1 MMPFQNISKS
11 AMVVKKGG
19 ILSPLC
25 FNLYMGEI
33 SKNLSNENVGCCV
46 NSNVINHIMYAD
58 DLCLLAPSAKLL
70 QCLINICS
78 KYASDHDIVYN
89 VKKAVCMLVK
99 SNKFNLINLPCIKL
113 GKTQLKYVTEYKYLS
128 CIVTDNLGDNKDVQ
142 KTLRYLC

>member
-1 MMPFQNISKS
+1 MPFQNISKS

-25 FNLYMGEI
+25 FNLYMDEI

-99 SNKFNLINLPCIKL
+99 SNKFNLTNLPCIKL